1 MGPSTESEKIL
12 GPEAVE
18 MLWKTAS
25 ESLRAERLALAVRLG
40 LVRPVTDSATSFVFS
55 GCSSLVPHKASPVS
69 NAYGWRFTN
78 ATALIH
84 GKM

>member
-18 MLWKTAS
+18 MLWKTAF
-25 ESLRAERLALAVRLG
+25 ESLRAERLALAARLG

-55 GCSSLVPHKASPVS
+55 GCSSLVPTRLPLFPTPTAGGSPMQ
-69 NAYGWRFTN
+69 
-78 ATALIH
+78 LH
-84 GKM
+84 